1 VTIPNPVLDYQER
14 LVRALMISESAALG
28 EDRTADRGQ
37 VQTVLD
43 ERLYPMILEWSNL
56 PFLPPPELIVLF
68 DRFATSMEEFDY
80 VNREF
85 QYRTLWIFFASTLVD
100 RDGRPLMLTLTE
112 ELEGLTRLTVRQAVR
127 ARALAILCPTPKL
140 DGSFTGS
147 IAKLREA
154 LKSPEYVDMFYHR
167 VLRSPSWKLR
177 PYDLFATLD
186 HDWMAHQ
193 VRSWDQRSIRSFLS
207 GRLRQ
212 RNLKAEELEGKI
224 DLAARALTGVL
235 QAIIETRTPKLDTF
249 DAILDVVRARPSGAL
264 AEAVLRRVLPLVNV
278 GDVTWASQEM
288 PTGGYVDISTRGT
301 FDRLLISNL
310 AYSDEEFARRMTEGE
325 LLYYEL
331 ETPPASQPPKQYVL
345 LDASPATWGIP
356 RLAGSAVA
364 LSVVNRARER
374 RADATI
380 FGAGRIERPFMDL
393 DRASGIH
400 DLLDH
405 QRWEEDLTA
414 DLRALT
420 ARVTKE
426 TQGHPTGAD
435 LFLCTEADRLKEIHD
450 WARSSDLPP
459 RVRLHVFA
467 SDQIDGRATLWR
479 RESGAF
485 IPLCTLSLALKDL
498 LPEPDPEPPP
508 LPPATSSPIAFRS
521 TKPEVNW
528 DWGSNVTAAAIDP
541 SGLAI
546 SGHENGEIHYWDA
559 VRAIHLLHRLKFSQP
574 VASVAISGGQ
584 AVVAFEREVTYNAKR
599 FSMCSF
605 PTDRGDVVPI
615 QSCLFPADRGVVRP
629 GWEPGQ
635 FFWWSSPATLV
646 EYEARTFTVRSYPD
660 MLKPPQQ
667 SFVVDPAT
675 KSVIWRD
682 SASRTVAFDLK
693 EKRIAPASR
702 FQSVLQRHVRHEA
715 IDAEGKV
722 AVEMTT
728 ASSDVEVRWLP
739 PSETVRR
746 EVIERCQHP
755 KAVSAAANRLI
766 AVNTDSIWFWML
778 KERKLV
784 REIVSPRQML
794 LRIHFGIAEARRENA
809 LFLEFQGGSGLVLHW
824 DETGSAEGAV
834 QVDPII
840 NPLQMMYRSQL
851 HGGTAM
857 FRSRSSSEVKPGTG
871 ESPIPAGPWRL
882 HCRSDRCIEF
892 HKDGHERPLMHFWF
906 RAKPVTWVLASAEV
920 VAGNAITS
928 LIPADGRTLLKD
940 PVRLARMLESGNG

>member
-1 VTIPNPVLDYQER
+1 MTIPNPFLNYQER
-14 LVRALMISESAALG
+14 LVRAIMISESATLG

-56 PFLPPPELIVLF
+56 PFLPPPELLVLF
-68 DRFATSMEEFDY
+68 DRFATSIEEFDY

-85 QYRTLWIFFASTLVD
+85 QYRSLWIFFASTLVD

-127 ARALAILCPTPKL
+127 ARALALLCPTPKL
-140 DGSFTGS
+140 EGSFTGS

-154 LKSPEYVDMFYHR
+154 LKSREYVDMFYHR
-167 VLRSPSWKLR
+167 VLRGPSWKLR
-177 PYDLFATLD
+177 PYDLFAELD

-193 VRSWDQRSIRSFLS
+193 VRSWDQKAIRAFLS

-212 RNLKAEELEGKI
+212 RNLKTEEVEGKV

-235 QAIIETRTPKLDTF
+235 QAIIQARTPKLDTL
-249 DAILDVVRARPSGAL
+249 DAILDVVRSRPSGAL

-278 GDVTWASQEM
+278 NEVSWASQEM

-331 ETPPASQPPKQYVL
+331 EAPPASQPPKQYVL
-345 LDASPATWGIP
+345 LDASPTTWGIP

-374 RADATI
+374 RADAAI
-380 FGAGRIERPFMDL
+380 FGAGRIDRPFTDL
-393 DRASGIH
+393 DRSSGIH
-400 DLLDH
+400 ELLDH
-405 QRWEEDLTA
+405 QRWEDDLTA

-420 ARVTKE
+420 ARVTQE
-426 TQGHPTGAD
+426 TRGHPTGAD

-450 WARSSDLPP
+450 WARSSDLPTG
-459 RVRLHVFA
+459 VRLHVFA
-467 SDQIDGRATLWR
+467 SDQINGRATLWR

-485 IPLCTLSLALKDL
+485 IPLSTLSLAIKDL
-498 LPEPDPEPPP
+498 LPEPEPPP
-508 LPPATSSPIAFRS
+508 LPPAAAPAIAFRS
-521 TKPEVNW
+521 TRPEVNW

-546 SGHENGEIHYWDA
+546 TGHENGEIHYWDA

-574 VASVAISGGQ
+574 VASVAISGGH
-584 AVVAFEREVTYNAKR
+584 AVVAFEREVTYATRR
-599 FSMCSF
+599 FTMCSF
-605 PTDRGDVVPI
+605 ATDKGDFLPI

-635 FFWWSSPATLV
+635 FFWWSSPATLM
-646 EYEARTFTVRSYPD
+646 EYQAKTFTLRPYPD

-667 SFVVDPAT
+667 SFVVDPAA
-675 KSVIWRD
+675 KLLIWRD
-682 SASRTVAFDLK
+682 SASKTVAFDLK
-693 EKRIAPASR
+693 EKRIVPSSQ

-739 PSETVRR
+739 PSSSVRR

-778 KERKLV
+778 TERKLV

-794 LRIHFGIAEARRENA
+794 LRIHIGATEGCPGTNA
-809 LFLEFQGGSGLVLHW
+809 FFLEFQGGSGIVFHW
-824 DETGSAEGAV
+824 HVDPSNDIAV

-840 NPLQMMYRSQL
+840 NPMQMIYRSSL
-851 HGGTAM
+851 HGATGS
-857 FRSRSSSEVKPGTG
+857 FRARSSYEVKPGTG

-892 HKDGHERPLMHFWF
+892 FREGHDRPLMHFWF
-906 RAKPVTWVLASAEV
+906 RTKPVTWVLASREY

-928 LIPADGRTLLKD
+928 LIPAEGRTLMKD
-940 PVRLARMLESGNG
+940 PVRLARMLDLGNG